1 MTNIEATLD
10 QLYGL
15 IASVRDNGAYPAE
28 GFVKDILTSFEKEI
42 RKEIKEDE
50 GQKWQGNYDRCIEV
64 VKM

>member
-42 RKEIKEDE
+42 REVLASRILHSSGETNDTDEQEIA
-50 GQKWQGNYDRCIEV
+50 
-64 VKM
+64 